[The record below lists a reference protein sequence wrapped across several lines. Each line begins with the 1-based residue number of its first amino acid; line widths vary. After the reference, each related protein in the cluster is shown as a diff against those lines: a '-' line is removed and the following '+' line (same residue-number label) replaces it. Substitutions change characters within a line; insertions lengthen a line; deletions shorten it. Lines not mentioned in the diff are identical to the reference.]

1 MSEWLVERGVEY
13 SIFLIVHWFSTTHM
27 SHSQHHVN
35 YRIVEM
41 QVVVSNHDSMTKIDA
56 FEFDF
61 DKDLDVSDFDKLLE
75 YNKHDIRAT
84 ELFFDR
90 CRSAV
95 DIRHDLTGSPHIP
108 LNASFLSLII
118 LPLKATSAC

>member
-27 SHSQHHVN
+27 AHSQHHVN

-41 QVVVSNHDSMTKIDA
+41 QAVG
-56 FEFDF
+56 
-61 DKDLDVSDFDKLLE
+61 DFDKLLE

-95 DIRHDLTGSPHIP
+95 DIRHDLTAKTGINHLTIT
-108 LNASFLSLII
+108 
-118 LPLKATSAC
+118 LPN